1 MKYIHK
7 FDSQSDFEDEYQNRY
22 KAPWVSAVSGSSDE
36 SVAYNVR
43 KGDNHPLAKP
53 FTIVSRGSGTVRWNL
68 MGDRTLQY
76 SKNGSPYSTMTS
88 GTTVSVVAG
97 DEIAFMGENQWY
109 FVNNNG
115 TWTSMTPSCTMN
127 FDVKGN
133 ALSLVKGDNFVS
145 DWTLVENPDNSLA
158 GTFRGLFKD
167 CTRLVDAGD
176 LLLPSDE
183 LLSSSYCQM
192 FYGCTALTSA
202 PYLGATKFTSDPY
215 NAMFENCSSLHRLQ
229 QDELPAPETTMPSS
243 FCARMFANSGLQV
256 APALPSM
263 NLSSYCYARMF
274 LGCKQLYYAPVL
286 PAKNRA
292 SSCYEYMFS
301 GCTNLYYVE
310 CYLENPPVINN
321 WLSGVASDGYF
332 VKSPNA
338 NWTRSS
344 SGIPSTWTVYTDPE
358 EAWEDMPK

>member
-1 MKYIHK
+1 MKYLHK
-7 FDSQSDFEDEYQNRY
+7 FENQADFEDEYMNRY
-22 KAPWVSAVSGSSDE
+22 KAPWVSAVSGGTSE
-36 SVAYNVR
+36 NVTYNIH

-68 MGDRTLQY
+68 YGGRTLQY

-88 GTTVSVVAG
+88 GTTISVVSG
-97 DEIAFMGENQWY
+97 DEISFMGENQWY

-115 TWTSMTPSCTMN
+115 SWTSMTPSCTMG

-133 ALSLVKGDNFVS
+133 ALSLVKGDDFVS

-158 GTFRGLFKD
+158 GTFRGLFRD

-176 LLLPSDE
+176 LLLPSEE
-183 LLSSSYCQM
+183 LKSSSYSQM
-192 FYGCTALTSA
+192 FYGCSSLTRA
-202 PYLGATKFTSDPY
+202 PYLGATKYTSDPY
-215 NAMFENCSSLHRLQ
+215 NGMFENCSSLHTLE
-229 QDELPAPETTMPSS
+229 QDILPAPETLPSS
-243 FCARMFANSGLQV
+243 CYGRMFANSGLQV

-263 NLSSYCYARMF
+263 NLSYNCYNRMF
-274 LGCKQLYYAPVL
+274 LGCKQLYMAPVL
-286 PAKNRA
+286 PAKRA
-292 SSCYEYMFS
+292 VNSCYSYMFS

-310 CYLENPPVINN
+310 CYLENPPAIDK
-321 WLSGVASDGYF
+321 WLYGVASNGYF

-338 NWTRSS
+338 NWTTGV